1 MCCCDPE
8 PLTALK
14 GDLLSVLDRNARS
27 WMTHRDGVTEM
38 FVPGFQYESVAEK
51 LSVNKLH
58 FEVLKIQLKF
68 KYNGVQ
74 NQSDSRTYWKK

>member
-1 MCCCDPE
+1 
-8 PLTALK
+8 
-14 GDLLSVLDRNARS
+14 
-27 WMTHRDGVTEM
+27 MTHRDGVTEM

-74 NQSDSRTYWKK
+74 NHPDSLRLIEKSHYMFYCKLGYVKYHE